1 MQISLLLY
9 ITGAAVIIGH
19 NFPFYMNFNG
29 GKGTASVIGLLIM
42 INWQL
47 GLLAIFTFFLFAFL
61 SNYLIIGVFQ
71 LYFILIAVSF
81 TEHSIWPK
89 VISFSLLLIALY
101 LHIENIQRIR
111 NGTEPKMSVLYKK
124 ESEKSRFRT
133 NLPN

>member
-1 MQISLLLY
+1 
-9 ITGAAVIIGH
+9 
-19 NFPFYMNFNG
+19 MNFNG